1 MKINSENDSLLK
13 ITVRDPKA
21 ALGGSHGRFEPLGLG
36 PVGSVASSRQAVE
49 PPAADTTALQ
59 HVAVESRHTA
69 STQQPVEGRWP
80 RGHRVRQEA
89 EGQKRQRAVSM
100 AVGGRTEPALLR

>member
-21 ALGGSHGRFEPLGLG
+21 ALGGSHGRFEPPGLG
-36 PVGSVASSRQAVE
+36 PVGSVASSRQAAE
-49 PPAADTTALQ
+49 QPAADTALQ
-59 HVAVESRHTA
+59 HVAVENCHTA

-89 EGQKRQRAVSM
+89 EGQKQQRAVSM